1 MIFDR
6 HKTIA
11 SCNEQWTV
19 TRKVYETLDTGAYTY
34 QVINMT
40 KMLEIEMLINARR
53 RLWIKELENIMSYLF
68 YCCILYIY
76 EGKI

>member
-1 MIFDR
+1 MKLPILVLILR
-6 HKTIA
+6 GLQTQIMVCIA
-11 SCNEQWTV
+11 FII
-19 TRKVYETLDTGAYTY
+19 

-53 RLWIKELENIMSYLF
+53 ALWIKELENIMSYLF